1 VLLLNTHLLQG
12 VTLVLGSSL
21 QIVPAN
27 EIPLYTPVNGGKMVI
42 VNLQVSLRCRFWT
55 WTEE

>member
-1 VLLLNTHLLQG
+1 MCVQD

-27 EIPLYTPVNGGKMVI
+27 EIPLGTPDNGGKLVI
-42 VNLQVSLRCRFWT
+42 VNLQVGGSHL
-55 WTEE
+55 